1 VQVDLHSTPALRR
14 GSGRRVPEGFLRRV
28 GWRGFDERGWGGGS
42 AGFGKFGA
50 GAWRADVNGQARGN
64 GVSTPHSPITMQ
76 GRRERGRGLRGKAW
90 ISSCISF
97 SSFPIGRQI
106 AQASNGQL
114 CELILRESFC
124 YSQLEGF
131 KLYI

>member
-50 GAWRADVNGQARGN
+50 GPWRADVNGQARGN

-76 GRRERGRGLRGKAW
+76 GRREGERERERVEGQSGDFLLYF
-90 ISSCISF
+90 IFFF
-97 SSFPIGRQI
+97 SNRTANSTSKQWP
-106 AQASNGQL
+106 AL
-114 CELILRESFC
+114 
-124 YSQLEGF
+124 
-131 KLYI
+131 